1 MLAVKPYLVLIC
13 VALLLAPATFAAD
26 PPANAPQ
33 TAGQNPA
40 DHHSPFS
47 DTRGWLGQAIG
58 PYRVKQVPPPDLT
71 NSGRLE
77 SLMRAGNIYLSLQD
91 CIALALENN
100 LDIEIQRY
108 GPALADAALQLAS
121 AGGFARGVSTSV
133 TAGPSSASV
142 SSSGTTSGSNQNA
155 TSQASAG
162 TASAVGGSVIQSSGP
177 SIPNLDPTLTGGASW
192 AHITAPQ
199 SSAFTTGTNFL
210 ITRQDMNNLGVQK
223 GFLTGTTVSLGL
235 SNSTVTNNSMRA
247 DFNPATSGALS
258 LSFTQHLLQGFGWS
272 VNSRQIRIA
281 RNNREVSDLTFKL
294 QVVTTVTAVMELY
307 WDLVAFNESVRVAQ
321 DALTASQKLLDDN
334 KRQVE
339 VGTLAPIEIV
349 RAEAQIAT
357 GEQDL
362 LVAQTRVLQQETI
375 IKTALSRTGV
385 ASPTVAGAHI
395 IPIDH
400 IQMPGVEPTAPI
412 QDLNALAL
420 TSRPELA
427 QSRIQLLNQELT
439 MKGSKN
445 GLLPTLDVVAS
456 LANNALAGQVNTLPA
471 PAGTVHSNTPF
482 FIGGYGTVLSQLF
495 ARNFPN
501 YSAGFNLSVPLRNRA
516 AQAQVITDE
525 LTYRQQ
531 QLGLQ
536 RLENQVRVDVQNALI
551 GLMQARAQYQA
562 AVKGV
567 LLQQQSLDAEQKKLA
582 LGASTIYNVILMQ
595 RDLVT
600 AQSNQVTAEAA
611 YVKARVELDRS
622 TGQILNNNNISLD
635 EAFKGVVSRPPSPI
649 PAVPPP
655 GATQAPAPRQ

>member
-1 MLAVKPYLVLIC
+1 
-13 VALLLAPATFAAD
+13 
-26 PPANAPQ
+26 
-33 TAGQNPA
+33 
-40 DHHSPFS
+40 
-47 DTRGWLGQAIG
+47 
-58 PYRVKQVPPPDLT
+58 
-71 NSGRLE
+71 
-77 SLMRAGNIYLSLQD
+77 
-91 CIALALENN
+91 
-100 LDIEIQRY
+100 
-108 GPALADAALQLAS
+108 
-121 AGGFARGVSTSV
+121 
-133 TAGPSSASV
+133 
-142 SSSGTTSGSNQNA
+142 
-155 TSQASAG
+155 
-162 TASAVGGSVIQSSGP
+162 
-177 SIPNLDPTLTGGASW
+177 
-192 AHITAPQ
+192 
-199 SSAFTTGTNFL
+199 
-210 ITRQDMNNLGVQK
+210 
-223 GFLTGTTVSLGL
+223 
-235 SNSTVTNNSMRA
+235 
-247 DFNPATSGALS
+247 
-258 LSFTQHLLQGFGWS
+258 
-272 VNSRQIRIA
+272 
-281 RNNREVSDLTFKL
+281 
-294 QVVTTVTAVMELY
+294 
-307 WDLVAFNESVRVAQ
+307 
-321 DALTASQKLLDDN
+321 
-334 KRQVE
+334 
-339 VGTLAPIEIV
+339 
-349 RAEAQIAT
+349 
-357 GEQDL
+357 
-362 LVAQTRVLQQETI
+362 
-375 IKTALSRTGV
+375 V

-482 FIGGYGTVLSQLF
+482 FVGGYGTVLSQLF

>member
-1 MLAVKPYLVLIC
+1 MC

-26 PPANAPQ
+26 QPASPPG
-33 TAGQNPA
+33 TAWRSPA
-40 DHHSPFS
+40 SRHSPS
-47 DTRGWLGQAIG
+47 SAAHGWLGWARG
-58 PYRVKQVPPPDLT
+58 PYQSKQLPLPDLA

-91 CIALALENN
+91 TIALALENN

-108 GPALADAALQLAS
+108 GPELANAALQQTL
-121 AGGFARGVSTSV
+121 AGGFARSVSTSV

-142 SSSGTTSGSNQNA
+142 SS
-155 TSQASAG
+155 AG
-162 TASAVGGSVIQSSGP
+162 TSSASTQGVTSTGAAAASSGP
-177 SIPNLDPTLTGGASW
+177 AIPNLDPTLTGGASW

-199 SSAFTTGTNFL
+199 SSAFVTGTNFL
-210 ITRQDMNNLGVQK
+210 ITRQDMTSLGIQR
-223 GFLTGTTVSLGL
+223 GFLSGTNVSLGL
-235 SNSTVTNNSMRA
+235 SNSTITNNSMRA

-258 LSFTQHLLQGFGWS
+258 LSISQHLLQGFGFG

-294 QVVTTVTAVMELY
+294 QVITTVTAVMELY

-321 DALTASQKLLDDN
+321 DALAASQKLLNDN
-334 KRQVE
+334 QRQVE
-339 VGTLAPIEIV
+339 VGTLAAIEVI

-357 GEQDL
+357 GDQNL
-362 LVAQTRVLQQETI
+362 LAAQTRVLQQETI

-385 ASPTVAGAHI
+385 ASPAVASAHI
-395 IPIDH
+395 IPTDQIV
-400 IQMPGVEPTAPI
+400 MPGVEPIAPI
-412 QDLNALAL
+412 QDLNAQAIA
-420 TSRPELA
+420 SRPELA
-427 QSRIQLLNQELT
+427 QTRIQLRNQELT

-445 GLLPTLDVVAS
+445 ALLPTLDVVAGV
-456 LANNALAGQVNTLPA
+456 ANNALAGQVNPLPA

-501 YSAGFNLSVPLRNRA
+501 YSAGFNLSVPIRNRV
-516 AQAQVITDE
+516 AQAQAITDE
-525 LTYRQQ
+525 LSYRQQ

-536 RLENQVRVDVQNALI
+536 RLENQVRVDVQNAVV

-567 LLQQQSLDAEQKKLA
+567 HLQQESLDAEQKKLE
-582 LGASTIYNVILMQ
+582 LGASTTYNVILMQ

-600 AQSNQVTAEAA
+600 AQSSQVTAEAA
-611 YVKARVELDRS
+611 YVKSKVELDRA
-622 TGQILNNNNISLD
+622 TGQILNNNNVSLD
-635 EAFKGVVSRPPSPI
+635 EAFNGVVSRPPSLI
-649 PAVPPP
+649 PAVPPA
-655 GATQAPAPRQ
+655 GGVQTPRQ